1 MPTPAATS
9 LLTEEHTE
17 ETVPQ
22 KKKRSRLTWPLIALI
37 VLLVL
42 VLGGT
47 LAVVATIGRF
57 CEQSKSTYKAIFLSA
72 WRGAAYLR
80 GRYLAGA

>member
-1 MPTPAATS
+1 M
-9 LLTEEHTE
+9 
-17 ETVPQ
+17 
-22 KKKRSRLTWPLIALI
+22 
-37 VLLVL
+37 
-42 VLGGT
+42 LGGT